1 MSSQPLCPRGEV
13 LVIHL
18 ELGSDVDNVAMLF
31 HPSQGVEELGDDV
44 DEVALEHEVA
54 MLFHPSQG
62 VAELGDDVDEALE
75 HDVAMLFTPAR
86 ATWGS
91 DTVR

>member
-1 MSSQPLCPRGEV
+1 
-13 LVIHL
+13 
-18 ELGSDVDNVAMLF
+18 
-31 HPSQGVEELGDDV
+31 
-44 DEVALEHEVA
+44 

-62 VAELGDDVDEALE
+62 VAELGDDVDEALG

-91 DTVR
+91 GTVKWSTVWRRRNLETRLGEHVGLSVLKCKRHQ

>member
-1 MSSQPLCPRGEV
+1 
-13 LVIHL
+13 
-18 ELGSDVDNVAMLF
+18 
-31 HPSQGVEELGDDV
+31 
-44 DEVALEHEVA
+44 

-86 ATWGS
+86 ATMRWS
-91 DTVR
+91 TVWRRRNLETRLGGHVGLSVLKCKRHQ

>member
-1 MSSQPLCPRGEV
+1 
-13 LVIHL
+13 
-18 ELGSDVDNVAMLF
+18 
-31 HPSQGVEELGDDV
+31 
-44 DEVALEHEVA
+44 